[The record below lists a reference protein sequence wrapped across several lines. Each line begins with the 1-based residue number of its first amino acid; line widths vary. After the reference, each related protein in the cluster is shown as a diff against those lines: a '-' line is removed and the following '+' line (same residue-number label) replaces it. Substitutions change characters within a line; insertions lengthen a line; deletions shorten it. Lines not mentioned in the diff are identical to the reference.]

1 MDDSPW
7 KKIASKVL
15 YEHPRLILAEDTW
28 QLPSGETLEW
38 LRYENQHDFVVIVAF
53 EANKLLT
60 IQHFNPVLE
69 AYLTEF
75 PCGAI
80 DAAETPLEAAKR
92 ELLEE
97 TGYASKTLKPLGSFV
112 ANPRRSKLKAHV
124 FLATDLIEKE
134 QQLELAEFI
143 ELEWLLFTEFEA
155 SLSQGLQL
163 SADALAAWALFK
175 TKVV

>member
-1 MDDSPW
+1 M
-7 KKIASKVL
+7 L
-15 YEHPRLILAEDTW
+15 YEHPRLTLAEDTW
-28 QLPSGETLEW
+28 QLASGETLEW
-38 LRYENQHDFVVIVAF
+38 LRYENQHDFVVIIAF
-53 EANKLLT
+53 EGDNLLT

-80 DAAETPLEAAKR
+80 DAGETPLEAAQR

-97 TGYASKTLKPLGSFV
+97 TGCEAKIMKLLGSFV

-124 FLATDLIEKE
+124 FLATDLTQEQ
-134 QQLELAEFI
+134 QQLELAELI
-143 ELEWLLFTEFEA
+143 ELEWLLFAEFEA
-155 SLSQGLQL
+155 ALSQGLQM

-175 TKVV
+175 TRAL